1 MSDFSLH
8 TFNPTATPRKRA
20 VAIGFF
26 DGVHRGHRFV
36 FDELRRRARTAG
48 ESPWAVTFDVHPLS
62 IIAPERRPLLLT
74 TLDEKIEALRS
85 CGLDGVVVLH
95 FDRKMA
101 DFTAE
106 RFMREVLHEAL
117 EVERLL
123 VGHDHRFGRPI
134 PGDGFDQYRKYGDSI
149 GITVESCPQMP
160 GETSLS
166 SSAIRSLL
174 EAGEVQA
181 AAERLGRPYTL
192 TGTVTHGFKNGRKL
206 GFPTANLN
214 LQSAEKVVP
223 HRGGYVTLAGIDGK
237 QYPAMTNIGQRPTL
251 NNSNQ
256 VTIETHLLDF
266 DGDLYGQQL
275 EVRFVER
282 LRDERKFDNL
292 QALKA
297 QLNED
302 AQQVRRYF

>member
-1 MSDFSLH
+1 MSDFSLLP
-8 TFNPTATPRKRA
+8 FFAATPSERKA

-48 ESPWAVTFDVHPLS
+48 ESAWAVTFDVHPFAV
-62 IIAPERRPLLLT
+62 IAPERQPPLLS

-106 RFMREVLHEAL
+106 RFMHEVLHENL
-117 EVERLL
+117 HVERLL
-123 VGHDHRFGRPI
+123 VGHDHRFGRPM
-134 PGDGFDQYRKYGDSI
+134 PGDSFERYREIGDSI
-149 GITVESCPQMP
+149 GIEVDLCPAMP
-160 GETSLS
+160 DEVDLS

-174 EAGEVQA
+174 EAGNVVA
-181 AAERLGRPYTL
+181 AAERLGRPYSL
-192 TGTVTHGFKNGRKL
+192 MGTVVHGFQNGRKL
-206 GFPTANLN
+206 GFPTANLD
-214 LQSAEKVVP
+214 LSCAEKVVP
-223 HRGGYVTLAGIDGK
+223 RRGSYVTVVCSDGK
-237 QYPAMTNIGQRPTL
+237 QYPAMTNIGRRPTL
-251 NNSNQ
+251 ENGEK

-266 DGDLYGQQL
+266 DGDLYGRQL
-275 EVRFVER
+275 EVRFEER
-282 LRDERKFDNL
+282 LRDERKFDHID
-292 QALKA
+292 ALKE